1 MNTIYELIKWWWQ
14 NNVEWIRLHDPWV
27 IPVIAISI
35 SLSMI
40 IRMICVIIRI
50 LCKKY

>member
-27 IPVIAISI
+27 ISVIAISI

-50 LCKKY
+50 LYKK